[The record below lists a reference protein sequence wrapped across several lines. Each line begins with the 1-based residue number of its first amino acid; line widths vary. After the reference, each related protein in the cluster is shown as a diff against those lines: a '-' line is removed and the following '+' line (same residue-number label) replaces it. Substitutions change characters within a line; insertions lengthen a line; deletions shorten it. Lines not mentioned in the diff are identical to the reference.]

1 MQPGKQSFDFPAP
14 FGAAS
19 RTAILGGHAAA
30 PAMPRD
36 HFNAVVLPE
45 LRIERVA
52 VVAAIADQ
60 SFWKIGEESEIEGR
74 RDEVRLIR

>member
-1 MQPGKQSFDFPAP
+1 MPG
-14 FGAAS
+14 
-19 RTAILGGHAAA
+19 
-30 PAMPRD
+30 D

-45 LRIERVA
+45 LRIERIA

-60 SFWKIGEESEIEGR
+60 SVWKIGQEPEIEGG